1 MQNNQQNTIIEMQDS
16 SNYNYTLEKHLKN
29 LCDNDKE
36 YELLYSIWDLNKK
49 NLTQGLNVVSTN
61 YPNYS
66 LHDASHSYSI
76 IDNIQSVLGADRIKR
91 LGATDTFLLLMA
103 SLTHDIGM
111 ILTYKLIENEWG
123 KASFKNTL
131 NDFASIDDTIISDAA
146 KLLLSYQK
154 NDNHNIADSFTWAL
168 EIKNAVTIITAE
180 IFRSRHAKLSA
191 DYITKDT
198 EFKKIAENFHSEQLP
213 NRFMDL
219 LAKVAFLHG
228 QEFDEVMSKLYYKAD
243 GFKGDYIH
251 PRFISCMLRLGDLL
265 DFDSNRFNL
274 YANATLKEMPDIS
287 NAHKLKHA
295 AVKHKLVSPS
305 AIEAELDCPNE
316 KVYRVARS
324 WFDWLETEVNN
335 QSREW
340 SIISPDSLGGLPPVI
355 SKDSIKILFN
365 GIDATPELLNL
376 KFTMSQKKMFEIIQG
391 GGIYKEP
398 GFAFIR
404 EIVQNAFD
412 ASKIQM
418 WKDIK
423 AGFYDSYFTEQNKSI
438 DDIEFPDDIPSAI
451 YNQYPVKLSVK
462 WKDEEKTVLHFECE
476 DHGTGISEAT
486 LIRMTQHVGES
497 HHQDSDYCD
506 LYKSMRYWLKPTAAF
521 GIGLQSIFFVASTF
535 EVETSYIGETTKRIV
550 FRSAADN
557 QYSSIVE
564 QNISRKRG
572 TTIKV
577 DISKERFAELFG
589 TTFNWG
595 ILNSV
600 DIYQGEGD
608 DIYLAKIDAFVLNT
622 FNGIEWLIFNYEPEN
637 SERRFVTS
645 TNFNNTSFVSD
656 GDYKYTSF
664 VDNGYLVFYIHEKKF
679 GSTLKLWFSNEFRNY
694 DLHQRLLLRDVLVSN
709 AKFNYYRISH
719 LGFEWNLNNQESD
732 TIVDLSRDNL
742 TYNGCEWV
750 HDTLLNVILPKV
762 LSLIEKKFLS
772 VLEQGENAVEY
783 KDFGVQCLNYVL
795 SAYAFNIDL
804 DASLLNNL
812 MLPQSLVS
820 CDNSAINAKQFVDS
834 PSLLLIQGLKLN
846 GFYVVIPEEQNRII
860 QQFGKTLLSG
870 KTTLWVH
877 DFFYAALL
885 YNYHCKRII
894 KWDKNCSI
902 IELNK
907 FNPSENKFTPS
918 IVDCDVKTNYLL
930 GLEKID
936 FYNCTR
942 NTIYGLAKY
951 KELIV
956 KRNYITGFEDFPEFC
971 NCYIYSPFS
980 NKKQVDT
987 LIASTNN
994 LDDELEICNLIRSH
1008 ISEYISPSL
1017 MRILIKDNIDEHITE
1032 ERIKDGYV
1040 SLIYDFIMAKKA
1052 VINAQEGT
1060 V

>member
-1 MQNNQQNTIIEMQDS
+1 MQNKQQNTIIEMQDS

-29 LCDNDKE
+29 LCDIDKE

-76 IDNIQSVLGADRIKR
+76 IDNIQSVLGADRIKQ

-111 ILTYKLIENEWG
+111 ILTYNLIEKEWN
-123 KASFKNTL
+123 KDSFQDTL
-131 NDFASIDDTIISDAA
+131 NGFTKNDDKIISDAA
-146 KLLLSYQK
+146 KLLLSFGQK
-154 NDNHNIADSFTWAL
+154 DDLNKAKTYVWAL
-168 EIKNAVTIITAE
+168 EVKNAVTIITAE
-180 IFRSRHAKLSA
+180 IFRDKHNLLSS
-191 DYITKDT
+191 DYLTNDS
-198 EFKKIAENFHSEQLP
+198 EFKKLAENFHSEQLP

-219 LAKVAFLHG
+219 LANVAFLHG
-228 QEFDEVMSKLYYKAD
+228 KGFDEVMSELYYKAD
-243 GFKGDYIH
+243 GLQGDYIH
-251 PRFISCMLRLGDLL
+251 PRFIACMLRLGDLL
-265 DFDSNRFNL
+265 DFDSNRFNA
-274 YANATLKEMPDIS
+274 YANASIREMPDIS
-287 NAHKLKHA
+287 KAHKEKHA
-295 AVKHKLVSPS
+295 SVKHKLVSPS

-316 KVYRVARS
+316 KVYRIARS
-324 WFDWLETEVNN
+324 WFDWLENEVNN

-340 SIISPDSLGGLPPVI
+340 SKIAPETLGGLPPVI
-355 SKDSIKILFN
+355 SKDSIRILFN

-376 KFTMSQKKMFEIIQG
+376 KFTMSQKKIFEIIRG

-423 AGFYDSYFTEQNKSI
+423 AGFYDSYFAEQNKSI
-438 DDIEFPDDIPSAI
+438 DAIEFPDDISSAI
-451 YNQYPVKLSVK
+451 YKQYPVKLSVK

-497 HHQDSDYCD
+497 HHQDENYNA
-506 LYKSMRYWLKPTAAF
+506 LYESMPYWLRPTSAF
-521 GIGLQSIFFVASTF
+521 GIGLQSVFFVASTF

-577 DISKERFAELFG
+577 DVPKEKFAELFG
-589 TTFNWG
+589 STFNMD
-595 ILNSV
+595 ILNRV

-622 FNGIEWLIFNYEPEN
+622 FSGIEWLIFNYDPEN
-637 SERRFVTS
+637 SERSFVTS
-645 TNFNNTSFVSD
+645 TNFNNSSFVSD
-656 GDYKYTSF
+656 GDYKYNSF

-679 GSTLKLWFSNEFRNY
+679 GSTLKLWFSNEYRSY

-709 AKFNYYRISH
+709 AKFRYYLTSH

-742 TYNGCEWV
+742 TYNGRKWV
-750 HDTLLNVILPKV
+750 HDTLLTVILPKV
-762 LSLIEKKFLS
+762 LTLIEKVFLS
-772 VLEQGENAVEY
+772 ILGQGENAIEY

-804 DASLLNNL
+804 DVSLLNNL
-812 MLPQSLVS
+812 MLPQSMVS

-834 PSLLLIQGLKLN
+834 PSLLLIRGLKMN
-846 GFYVVIPEEQNRII
+846 GSHVVIPEEQNRII
-860 QQFGKTLLSG
+860 QQLGNTLLSG
-870 KTTLWVH
+870 KTVLWGY
-877 DFFYAALL
+877 DYFYAALL
-885 YNYHCKRII
+885 NNYRCRRII
-894 KWDKNCSI
+894 KWDKNCLI
-902 IELNK
+902 IELKK

-918 IVDCDVKTNYLL
+918 IVDCDVINDYLL
-930 GLEKID
+930 RLEKLD
-936 FYNCTR
+936 FYKCTR

-956 KRNYITGFEDFPEFC
+956 KRNYLTGFEDFPEFC

-980 NKKQVDT
+980 KKEQVDT
-987 LIASTNN
+987 LIASTIN

-1032 ERIKDGYV
+1032 ERIKEGYV